1 MTSLWSE
8 SMLVLFAI
16 LVLGYLAGTVSVRG
30 ISLGTS
36 GVLFVALVC
45 GYFGAQVPK
54 EVMDLGLTL
63 YVYCVGI
70 QAGPMFFRTFRRS
83 GWQFSVCL
91 LYTSDAADDLLCVDL
106 GGRRIIKKKKKKK

>member
-16 LVLGYLAGTVSVRG
+16 LVLGYFAGTISVRG
-30 ISLGTS
+30 IPHGASA
-36 GVLFVALVC
+36 VLFVALVC
-45 GYFGAQVPK
+45 GYFGAQVPM
-54 EVMDLGLTL
+54 EVMDLGLAL
-63 YVYCVGI
+63 FVYCVGI

-91 LYTSDAADDLLCVDL
+91 LYTSPSPRD
-106 GGRRIIKKKKKKK
+106 